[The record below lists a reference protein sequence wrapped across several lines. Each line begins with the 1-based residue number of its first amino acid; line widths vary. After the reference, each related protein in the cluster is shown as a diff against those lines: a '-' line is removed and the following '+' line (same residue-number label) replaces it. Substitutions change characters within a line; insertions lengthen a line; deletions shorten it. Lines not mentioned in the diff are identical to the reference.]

1 VQAGSPG
8 LEENLTMLQS
18 RKLRDQKGAAITGLV
33 IALMF
38 FMLIAGLFA
47 FDASRVQMAQR
58 ELTAT
63 CDASALAGTAMLT
76 SYDVS
81 DDPGYTKLA
90 GAQQNAAA
98 YAYNMFQMGNVLGR
112 FLQGHCTPV
121 STLSA
126 LGTSTDGNCNVCLGL
141 VDPKNSFAT
150 VDFNPPNNVNGRA
163 IGVFAGYGYHPMFIS
178 FFGVGNVGI
187 TASSIGGLPQ
197 VDTILV
203 FDYSG
208 SMDDLTKVTL
218 VKRWWN
224 ANPANGVGFTGGAT
238 DGSGWTTDAV
248 AVNNIY
254 GTSAQLALYG
264 QKVPGLI
271 DPGAGYLPAITGG
284 PNRGCIQYDEAPHP
298 SGNQSLQNYV
308 GLDLTNFLQ
317 GTSLNCLP
325 PQNLANSE
333 LGTTQSGD
341 QIIVFKNYLRHHYS
355 RDDFGSPPGNCPA
368 FITSGGTLVSVNN
381 DLVAYGN
388 HSYVNGAL
396 SNPPQTSNAWVQ
408 NPNPGALTSAM
419 NYPQYSGRSGISSLT
434 NWRNIYT
441 DLVVNIKGGTL
452 PPHQP
457 AFGDDIFSGCTA
469 TFPSSEDDPDIRSRT
484 YTFPNLAVLVEASR
498 GNLDSTANRN
508 GTGVHRG
515 YVLNAGAF
523 ANTNTY
529 QGPNVNMTPQTGYQK
544 AYQRMAMWYS
554 QPIATSLDGADQGFF
569 QKLSAL
575 CDCRFGFV
583 GFSDSDPF
591 QGTIPNLQS
600 VATPHTG
607 LWGGA
612 QGTPTYCG
620 KNSYYYDVNFQQ
632 AATIGKQVWD
642 GRHSTGSG
650 GSGTMNR
657 SHENN
662 DVQTPS
668 GLPGFRIPRTPLNTG
683 ITQSQ
688 SLNIV
693 TKGSTSSTAVPW
705 SDPNSG
711 DGLYNG
717 RPQSGTMCYEA
728 METARRHF
736 QNALY
741 DGLSRAGSKR
751 SIVFFTDGIPSG
763 GVASTEATQTQGVAD
778 QCKTDGV
785 AIYSIGLNMT
795 GNPSLTADQNTFLGN
810 GSSGL
815 SGRAKNGGR
824 YFECGSVDE
833 VKQAFSAIARRLT
846 QSQR

>member
-1 VQAGSPG
+1 
-8 LEENLTMLQS
+8 MLQS
-18 RKLRDQKGAAITGLV
+18 RKIRDQKGAAITGLV

-81 DDPGYTKLA
+81 DDPGYLKLA
-90 GAQQNAAA
+90 NAQQNAAA

-112 FLQGHCTPV
+112 FVQGHCTPV
-121 STLSA
+121 ATLSA
-126 LGTSTDGNCNVCLGL
+126 LGTSTDGNCNIVLGL
-141 VDPKNSFAT
+141 VDPKNNFAT
-150 VDFNPPNNVNGRA
+150 VDPSPPNNANGRA

-197 VDTILV
+197 VDTVLV

-224 ANPANGVGFTGGAT
+224 ANPVNGYTGAPT
-238 DGSGWTTDAV
+238 DSLGWTVDASLINPTEGPKTTLAPQLNNRIPGLLVSTDQG
-248 AVNNIY
+248 VNP
-254 GTSAQLALYG
+254 AQLH
-264 QKVPGLI
+264 K
-271 DPGAGYLPAITGG
+271 
-284 PNRGCIQYDEAPHP
+284 GCIQYDEAPHP

-333 LGTTQSGD
+333 LGTTQTGD
-341 QIIVFKNYLRHHYS
+341 QIIVFKQYLRHHYGTN
-355 RDDFGSPPGNCPA
+355 DFGSPPGNCAA
-368 FITSGGTLVSVNN
+368 FIAATRLSVVG
-381 DLVAYGN
+381 DLYAYGDHMYMPVSN
-388 HSYVNGAL
+388 PSL
-396 SNPPQTSNAWVQ
+396 FSNPPQTAWTTST
-408 NPNPGALTSAM
+408 NPGTLVSAH
-419 NYPQYSGRSGISSLT
+419 NYPQYSGRSGRTGNT

-441 DLVVNIKGGTL
+441 DLVVNIKNVSKY
-452 PPHQP
+452 PPTQP
-457 AFGDDIFSGCTA
+457 AFGDDVFNGCTA
-469 TFPSSEDDPDIRSRT
+469 SFPSSEDDPDIRSRT
-484 YTFPNLAVLVEASR
+484 YTFPTLAVLVEASR

-508 GTGVHRG
+508 GTGLHRG
-515 YVLNAGAF
+515 YVLNAGSF
-523 ANTNTY
+523 AGTNTY
-529 QGPNVNMTPQTGYQK
+529 RGSNTDMAPQTGYQK

-569 QKLSAL
+569 QKLGAL

-591 QGTIPNLQS
+591 QGTIPNLSS

-607 LWGGA
+607 IWGGA
-612 QGTPTYCG
+612 QGTATYCG

-632 AATIGKQVWD
+632 AATMGRLVWD
-642 GRHSTGSG
+642 GRHSSNSG
-650 GSGTMNR
+650 GSGTMQRN
-657 SHENN
+657 HENN
-662 DVQTPS
+662 DTQTPS

-683 ITQSQ
+683 ISQTQ

-693 TKGSTSSTAVPW
+693 TKGSTATAAIPW
-705 SDPNSG
+705 SDPNNG

-717 RPQSGTMCYEA
+717 RPESGTMCYEA
-728 METARRHF
+728 MESARRHF

-763 GVASTEATQTQGVAD
+763 GVASTEATQTQGVAN
-778 QCKTDGV
+778 QCRTDGI

-810 GSSGL
+810 GSGGL

>member
-1 VQAGSPG
+1 
-8 LEENLTMLQS
+8 MLQS
-18 RKLRDQKGAAITGLV
+18 RKIRDQKGAAITGLV

-81 DDPGYTKLA
+81 DDPGYIKLA
-90 GAQQNAAA
+90 NAQQNAAA

-112 FLQGHCTPV
+112 FVQGHCTPV
-121 STLSA
+121 ATLSA
-126 LGTSTDGNCNVCLGL
+126 LGTSTDGNCNIVLGL
-141 VDPKNSFAT
+141 VDPKNNFAT
-150 VDFNPPNNVNGRA
+150 VDFNPPNNANGRA
-163 IGVFAGYGYHPMFIS
+163 IAVFAGYGYHPMFIS

-197 VDTILV
+197 VDTVLV

-224 ANPANGVGFTGGAT
+224 AMPVNGFTGADSLNWTVDAAT
-238 DGSGWTTDAV
+238 INPIIGITLTQPAQ
-248 AVNNIY
+248 VNLN
-254 GTSAQLALYG
+254 L
-264 QKVPGLI
+264 KVPGLI
-271 DPGAGYLPAITGG
+271 EAGYPGANAAQL
-284 PNRGCIQYDEAPHP
+284 NKGCIQYDEAPHP

-317 GTSLNCLP
+317 GTSLNVLP

-333 LGTTQSGD
+333 LGTTQTGD
-341 QIIVFKNYLRHHYS
+341 QIIVFKQFLRHHFNNNDY
-355 RDDFGSPPGNCPA
+355 GSPPGNCPA
-368 FITSGGTLVSVNN
+368 FIAGGGSYVSVVG
-381 DLVAYGN
+381 DTTAYGE
-388 HSYVNGAL
+388 HMYNGASPSTL
-396 SNPPQTSNAWVQ
+396 SNPPQTASI
-408 NPNPGALTSAM
+408 PGGSLTSAM
-419 NYPQYSGRSGISSLT
+419 HYPSYSGRSGKSGLT

-441 DLVVNIKGGTL
+441 DLVVNIKNVAKY
-452 PPHQP
+452 PPTQP
-457 AFGDDIFSGCTA
+457 AFGDDVFNGCTA
-469 TFPSSEDDPDIRSRT
+469 SFPGSEDDPDIRSRT
-484 YTFPNLAVLVEASR
+484 YTFPTLAVLVEASR
-498 GNLDSTANRN
+498 GNLDSNANRN
-508 GTGVHRG
+508 GTGLHRG
-515 YVLNAGAF
+515 YVLNAGSF
-523 ANTNTY
+523 AGTNTY
-529 QGPNVNMTPQTGYQK
+529 RSSYTDMAPQTGYQK

-569 QKLSAL
+569 QKLGAL

-591 QGTIPNLQS
+591 QGTIPNLGS

-607 LWGGA
+607 IWGGA
-612 QGTPTYCG
+612 QGTAAYSG

-632 AATIGKQVWD
+632 AATLGRLIWD
-642 GRHSTGSG
+642 GRHSSNSG
-650 GSGTMNR
+650 GSGTMTRN
-657 SHENN
+657 HENN
-662 DVQTPS
+662 DTQSPS

-683 ITQSQ
+683 ISQSQ

-693 TKGSTSSTAVPW
+693 TKGSTASTAIPW

-763 GVASTEATQTQGVAD
+763 GVASTEATQTQTVAN
-778 QCKTDGV
+778 QCRTDGI

-810 GSSGL
+810 GSNGL

>member
-1 VQAGSPG
+1 
-8 LEENLTMLQS
+8 MLQS
-18 RKLRDQKGAAITGLV
+18 RKIRDQKGAAITGLV

-81 DDPGYTKLA
+81 NDPTYTKLA
-90 GAQQNAAA
+90 NAQQNAAA

-126 LGTSTDGNCNVCLGL
+126 LGTSTDGNCNVVLGL

-150 VDFNPPNNVNGRA
+150 VSPSPPANANGRA
-163 IGVFAGYGYHPMFIS
+163 IAVFAGYGYHPIFIS
-178 FFGVGNVGI
+178 FFGVGNVAI

-197 VDTILV
+197 VDTVLV

-224 ANPANGVGFTGGAT
+224 ANPVNGFTGT
-238 DGSGWTTDAV
+238 DSLGWTVNAV
-248 AVNNIY
+248 AVNAVKGGGLPAMY
-254 GTSAQLALYG
+254 GG
-264 QKVPGLI
+264 KVPGLL
-271 DPGAGYLPAITGG
+271 DASMAGITA
-284 PNRGCIQYDEAPHP
+284 PLDKGCIQYDEAPHP

-317 GTSLNCLP
+317 GTSLNVLP

-333 LGTTQSGD
+333 LGTTQTGD
-341 QIIVFKNYLRHHYS
+341 QIIVFKQYLRHHFNTNDY
-355 RDDFGSPPGNCPA
+355 GSPPGNCPA
-368 FITSGGTLVSVNN
+368 YIAATMTSVVN
-381 DLVAYGN
+381 DDTAYGEHMYQVGGSPTN
-388 HSYVNGAL
+388 IS
-396 SNPPQTSNAWVQ
+396 SPPQTGFLS
-408 NPNPGALTSAM
+408 GSLTSAM
-419 NYPQYSGRSGISSLT
+419 HYPAYSGRSGKSSQT
-434 NWRNIYT
+434 NWKNIYT

-452 PPHQP
+452 PPTQP
-457 AFGDDIFSGCTA
+457 AFGDDVFAGCTA
-469 TFPSSEDDPDIRSRT
+469 NFPSSEDDPDIRSRS

-508 GTGVHRG
+508 GTGLHRG
-515 YVLNAGAF
+515 YVLNAGSF

-529 QGPNVNMTPQTGYQK
+529 QGSNLNMTPQTGYQK

-591 QGTIPNLQS
+591 QGTIPNLNS

-607 LWGGA
+607 IWGGA
-612 QGTPTYCG
+612 QGTSTYNG
-620 KNSYYYDVNFQQ
+620 KNSYYYDVNFQL
-632 AATIGKQVWD
+632 AATLGRLVWD
-642 GRHSTGSG
+642 GRHSAASG
-650 GSGTMNR
+650 GSGTLQRN
-657 SHENN
+657 HENN
-662 DVQTPS
+662 DTQSPS

-688 SLNIV
+688 SLNII
-693 TKGSTSSTAVPW
+693 TKGASGSTIPW

-778 QCKTDGV
+778 QCKTDGI
-785 AIYSIGLNMT
+785 AIYCIGLNMT

-810 GSSGL
+810 GSAGL

>member
-1 VQAGSPG
+1 
-8 LEENLTMLQS
+8 MLQS
-18 RKLRDQKGAAITGLV
+18 RKIRDQKGAAITGLV

-38 FMLIAGLFA
+38 FMLITGLFA

-81 DDPGYTKLA
+81 NDPTYTKLA
-90 GAQQNAAA
+90 NAQQNAAA
-98 YAYNMFQMGNVLGR
+98 YAFNMFQMGNVLGR
-112 FLQGHCTPV
+112 FLQGRCTPV

-126 LGTSTDGNCNVCLGL
+126 LGTSVDGNCNVVLGL
-141 VDPKNSFAT
+141 VDPKNNFAT
-150 VDFNPPNNVNGRA
+150 VSPTPPANANGRA
-163 IGVFAGYGYHPMFIS
+163 IAVFAGYGYHPMFIS

-197 VDTILV
+197 VDTVLV

-224 ANPANGVGFTGGAT
+224 PTPVNGFTGTPGGGYDSQQWTVDPAT
-238 DGSGWTTDAV
+238 INPLIAATPAYVTQLNPVPINFYGGKQPGIVETTFGNSVGGSGNV
-248 AVNNIY
+248 
-254 GTSAQLALYG
+254 
-264 QKVPGLI
+264 
-271 DPGAGYLPAITGG
+271 
-284 PNRGCIQYDEAPHP
+284 NRGCIQYDEAPHP

-317 GTSLNCLP
+317 GTSLNVLP

-333 LGTTQSGD
+333 LGSTTPVDSL
-341 QIIVFKNYLRHHYS
+341 IVFKNFLRHHYTQN
-355 RDDFGSPPGNCPA
+355 DYGSPPGNCPA
-368 FITSGGTLVSVNN
+368 WRRSGATTTLIHAPDIVCYGIHLYSVNN
-381 DLVAYGN
+381 VTRLA
-388 HSYVNGAL
+388 
-396 SNPPQTSNAWVQ
+396 NPPQSVMLPSSN
-408 NPNPGALTSAM
+408 LSSAQH
-419 NYPQYSGRSGISSLT
+419 YPSYSGRSGFSPAA
-434 NWRNIYT
+434 NWANIYT
-441 DLVVNIKGGTL
+441 DLVVNIANVSQY
-452 PPHQP
+452 PPVQP
-457 AFGDDIFSGCTA
+457 AFGPDIFNGCTA
-469 TFPSSEDDPDIRSRT
+469 TFPSGEDDPDIRSRT
-484 YTFPNLAVLVEASR
+484 YTFNNIAVLVEAAR
-498 GNLDSTANRN
+498 GNLDANAN
-508 GTGVHRG
+508 LTGTGLHRG
-515 YVLNAGAF
+515 YVLNCGPQAGTNSYLG
-523 ANTNTY
+523 ANS
-529 QGPNVNMTPQTGYQK
+529 GMAVQTGYQK

-591 QGTIPNLQS
+591 QGTIPNMNS

-607 LWGGA
+607 IWGGA
-612 QGTPTYCG
+612 QGTPSYSG
-620 KNSYYYDVNFQQ
+620 KNSYYYDVNFVS
-632 AATIGKQVWD
+632 AVALNRRIWD
-642 GRHSTGSG
+642 GRHSATGG
-650 GSGTMNR
+650 GSGTLNR

-662 DVQTPS
+662 DVQPS
-668 GLPGFRIPRTPLNTG
+668 PNLPGFRIPRTPLNTG
-683 ITQSQ
+683 ISQSQ
-688 SLNIV
+688 ALNIV
-693 TKGSTSSTAVPW
+693 TKGAAASTVAW

-728 METARRHF
+728 METARREF
-736 QNALY
+736 SGALY

-763 GVASTEATQTQGVAD
+763 GISSSEATQTQGVAD
-778 QCKTDGV
+778 QCRTDGI
-785 AIYSIGLNMT
+785 AIYCIGLNMT
-795 GNPSLTADQNTFLGN
+795 NNAALKADQNTFLGN
-810 GSSGL
+810 GSAGL

-824 YFECGSVDE
+824 YFECSDVTE

>member
-1 VQAGSPG
+1 
-8 LEENLTMLQS
+8 MLQS
-18 RKLRDQKGAAITGLV
+18 RKIRDQKGAAITGLV

-81 DDPGYTKLA
+81 NDPTYTKLA
-90 GAQQNAAA
+90 NAQQNAAA

-126 LGTSTDGNCNVCLGL
+126 LGTSTDGNCNVVLGL

-150 VDFNPPNNVNGRA
+150 VDFNPPNNANGRA
-163 IGVFAGYGYHPMFIS
+163 IAVFAGYGYHPMFIS

-197 VDTILV
+197 VDTVLV

-224 ANPANGVGFTGGAT
+224 ANPVNGFSGA
-238 DGSGWTTDAV
+238 DSLGWTVDA
-248 AVNNIY
+248 ATINPIIGPTLTLPQEAPLNF
-254 GTSAQLALYG
+254 
-264 QKVPGLI
+264 KVPGLLEATY
-271 DPGAGYLPAITGG
+271 PGVNPAQL
-284 PNRGCIQYDEAPHP
+284 NKGCIQYDEAPHP

-333 LGTTQSGD
+333 LGTTQTGD
-341 QIIVFKNYLRHHYS
+341 QIIVFKQFLRHHFNNNDYA
-355 RDDFGSPPGNCPA
+355 SPPGNCPA
-368 FITSGGTLVSVNN
+368 FIASGGTYVSVVN
-381 DLVAYGN
+381 DKTAYGEHMYQPQTN
-388 HSYVNGAL
+388 PTSL
-396 SNPPQTSNAWVQ
+396 SSPPQTVPIAAS
-408 NPNPGALTSAM
+408 LTSAM
-419 NYPQYSGRSGISSLT
+419 HYPSYSGRSGKTSQT

-441 DLVVNIKGGTL
+441 DLVVNIKTSGSL
-452 PPHQP
+452 PPTQP
-457 AFGDDIFSGCTA
+457 AFGDDIFNGCTA
-469 TFPSSEDDPDIRSRT
+469 TFPGTEDDPDIRSRT
-484 YTFPNLAVLVEASR
+484 YTFPNIAVLVEASR

-515 YVLNAGAF
+515 YVLNAGAH

-607 LWGGA
+607 IWGGA
-612 QGTPTYCG
+612 QGTSTYCG

-632 AATIGKQVWD
+632 AATLGRMVWD

-650 GSGTMNR
+650 GSGTLTRN
-657 SHENN
+657 HENN
-662 DVQTPS
+662 DTQTPS

-693 TKGSTSSTAVPW
+693 TKGSTSSTAIPW

-741 DGLSRAGSKR
+741 DGFSRAGSKR

-763 GVASTEATQTQGVAD
+763 GVASSEATQTQAVAD
-778 QCKTDGV
+778 QCKTDGI

-810 GSSGL
+810 GSGGL

>member
-1 VQAGSPG
+1 
-8 LEENLTMLQS
+8 MLQS
-18 RKLRDQKGAAITGLV
+18 RKIRDQKGAAITGLV

-81 DDPGYTKLA
+81 DDPGYAKLA
-90 GAQQNAAA
+90 NAQQNAAA

-112 FLQGHCTPV
+112 YLQGHCTPV

-126 LGTSTDGNCNVCLGL
+126 LGTSTEGNCNIVLGL
-141 VDPKNSFAT
+141 VDPKNNFAT
-150 VDFNPPNNVNGRA
+150 VDFNPPNNANGRA
-163 IGVFAGYGYHPMFIS
+163 IAVFAGYGYHPMFIS

-197 VDTILV
+197 VDTVLV

-224 ANPANGVGFTGGAT
+224 ANPATGFTGVDAL
-238 DGSGWTTDAV
+238 WTVDA
-248 AVNNIY
+248 AAINAIAGPGLPAAY
-254 GTSAQLALYG
+254 GG
-264 QKVPGLI
+264 KVPGLL
-271 DPGAGYLPAITGG
+271 DNTMAGITA
-284 PNRGCIQYDEAPHP
+284 PYNKGCIQYDEAPHP

-333 LGTTQSGD
+333 LGTTQTGD
-341 QIIVFKNYLRHHYS
+341 QIIVFKQFLRHHFNTNDYA
-355 RDDFGSPPGNCPA
+355 SPPGNCPA
-368 FITSGGTLVSVNN
+368 FLLAGMTSVVN
-381 DLVAYGN
+381 DATAYGE
-388 HSYVNGAL
+388 HMYQVGGIPSAVA
-396 SNPPQTSNAWVQ
+396 NPPQTGIVGGS
-408 NPNPGALTSAM
+408 LTSAM
-419 NYPQYSGRSGISSLT
+419 HYPAYSGRSGKSNLT

-441 DLVVNIKGGTL
+441 DLVVNIKNVAKY
-452 PPHQP
+452 PPTQP
-457 AFGDDIFSGCTA
+457 AFGDDVFNGCTA
-469 TFPSSEDDPDIRSRT
+469 SFPASEDDPDIRSRT

-498 GNLDSTANRN
+498 GNLDSNANRN
-508 GTGVHRG
+508 GTGLHRG
-515 YVLNAGAF
+515 YVLNAGSF
-523 ANTNTY
+523 TGSNTY
-529 QGPNVNMTPQTGYQK
+529 RGPNVDMTPQTGYQK

-569 QKLSAL
+569 QKLGAL

-591 QGTIPNLQS
+591 QGTIPNLSS

-607 LWGGA
+607 IWGGA
-612 QGTPTYCG
+612 QGTATYVG
-620 KNSYYYDVNFQQ
+620 KNSFYVDYNFKL
-632 AATIGKQVWD
+632 ASTSGRTVWD
-642 GRHSTGSG
+642 GRHSAASG
-650 GSGTMNR
+650 GSGTMQRN
-657 SHENN
+657 HENN
-662 DVQTPS
+662 DTQTPS

-683 ITQSQ
+683 ITQTQ

-693 TKGSTSSTAVPW
+693 TKGSTSSTPIPW

-763 GVASTEATQTQGVAD
+763 GVSSTEATQTQGVAD
-778 QCKTDGV
+778 QCRTDGV
-785 AIYSIGLNMT
+785 AIYCIGLNMT

-810 GSSGL
+810 GSGGL